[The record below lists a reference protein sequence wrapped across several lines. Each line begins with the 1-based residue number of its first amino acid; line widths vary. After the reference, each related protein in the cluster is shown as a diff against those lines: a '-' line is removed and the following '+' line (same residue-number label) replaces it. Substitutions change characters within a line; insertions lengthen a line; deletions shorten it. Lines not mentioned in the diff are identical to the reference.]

1 MTIGSRRFGRG
12 GSPMAARRVLRL
24 GVGTAAWAAAGL
36 LMLSGAPA
44 RAQTMQPDTAPPAEA
59 GPPVTLSPA
68 AAQPIN
74 PLAPAEPEGSSPP
87 IDIESSDGI
96 EWDRTKQQIIAR
108 GNARAVRADLT
119 VTGDVLTAF
128 YKQNADGSAEVYRL
142 DGAGRIKITT
152 PSQTATSDYATYDMA
167 STLLTLTRDKTGP
180 RLKVVTG
187 DGEITADDQIDYNRT
202 SRLLVARGHARAT
215 QPQQNLKGDVIT
227 ALLTEGGGKGRAQ
240 FQRVDAEGNVDA
252 QTTDERII
260 SDKGIYFGDSD
271 TAVFT
276 GAVKIFR
283 GESVLDGC
291 RAEFDLASGFS
302 KLLPCENA
310 TGKKAR
316 VRGVIVPS
324 AKDG

>member
-1 MTIGSRRFGRG
+1 
-12 GSPMAARRVLRL
+12 V
-24 GVGTAAWAAAGL
+24 AWAAACL
-36 LMLSGAPA
+36 LLAVIPA
-44 RAQTMQPDTAPPAEA
+44 RAQTMQPDVAPDAPP
-59 GPPVTLSPA
+59 VMLSPA
-68 AAQPIN
+68 VVPPIH
-74 PLAPAEPEGSSPP
+74 PPAPAEPEGSSPP

-128 YKQNADGSAEVYRL
+128 YRENADGSAEVYRL
-142 DGAGRIKITT
+142 DGAGRVKITT
-152 PSQTATSDYATYDMA
+152 PSQTATSDYATYDMT
-167 STLLTLTRDKTGP
+167 STQLTLTRDKTGA

-202 SRLLVARGHARAT
+202 SRLLIARGRAVAT
-215 QPQQNLKGDVIT
+215 QPGQTLKGDVIT
-227 ALLTEGGGKGRAQ
+227 ATLTEGGGKGRSQ
-240 FQRVDAEGNVDA
+240 FQRVDADGNVDA
-252 QTTDERII
+252 LTPDERII
-260 SDKGIYFGDSD
+260 ADKGKYFGDTD

-291 RAEFDLASGFS
+291 RAEFDLATGFS